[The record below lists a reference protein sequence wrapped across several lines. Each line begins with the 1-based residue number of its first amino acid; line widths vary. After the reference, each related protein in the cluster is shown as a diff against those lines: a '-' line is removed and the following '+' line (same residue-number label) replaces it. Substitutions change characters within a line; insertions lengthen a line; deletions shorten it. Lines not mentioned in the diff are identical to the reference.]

1 MQEKQSVQAS
11 AAVVRRTSNR
21 NCSNKELGAA
31 LGRSRALSS
40 VPTVGKVHLSF
51 RRRRRGKDLRLEG
64 GRQRRARTRGDRVE
78 PLNFCQGSFVFVGKT
93 IPLTDPFQVHNVM
106 GSKHGEGPPDA
117 VV

>member
-11 AAVVRRTSNR
+11 AAVVRRTSNK
-21 NCSNKELGAA
+21 NFSNKELGAA

-40 VPTVGKVHLSF
+40 APAVGKVHLSF

-64 GRQRRARTRGDRVE
+64 GRQHRARTRGDRVE
-78 PLNFCQGSFVFVGKT
+78 PLDFRQGSFVFVRKT
-93 IPLTDPFQVHNVM
+93 IPLANPLQVHNVM
-106 GSKHGEGPPDA
+106 GSEHGEGPSDA